1 MSAHVRSVY
10 GIKILKSKHKDL
22 KTLQKETEKPTLYGH
37 QVWQSS
43 FMLMEYLQQNPLQPK
58 QRVMDIG
65 CGWGLLGIFCA
76 KHFASNALLVDAD
89 SNVFPYVNR
98 HEQLNDVRVNT
109 ICANFNEISA
119 AHLTNQDVI
128 VGSDICF
135 WPQLATQLRLL
146 IGNAV
151 KAEVK
156 QIVLADPGR
165 ETFLHLAEFCKHHY
179 GATLHKRTVA
189 GRTTS
194 KGYLLVINTIG
205 EQNMLAAAV

>member
-10 GIKILKSKHKDL
+10 GIKILKRKHRTL
-22 KTLQKETEKPTLYGH
+22 KTLSKQIDTPTLYGH

-43 FMLMEYLQQNPLQPK
+43 FVLMEYLEENPLAPL

-76 KHFASNALLVDAD
+76 KRFACESLLVDAD
-89 SNVFPYVNR
+89 SNVFPYVNS

-109 ICANFNEISA
+109 IQASFDQITPVQ
-119 AHLTNQDVI
+119 LGGQDVI

-146 IGNAV
+146 IEIALKNNV
-151 KAEVK
+151 KK
-156 QIVLADPGR
+156 IILADPGR
-165 ETFLHLAEFCKHHY
+165 QTFMHLAEFCKIQY
-179 GATLHKRTVA
+179 GATLLLRSII
-189 GRTTS
+189 GRTKS
-194 KGYLLVINTIG
+194 RGYLLVIENYSR
-205 EQNMLAAAV
+205 QPLAA